1 MSNTFQK
8 TSLSTVVGTA
18 LATSLSAGAVV
29 AAENPFAAKE
39 LTSGYMQLAEAG
51 KDQKEMKCGAEVM
64 KSNPEMK
71 CGASMMQGTDAKAD
85 AKAMEGKCAGMKKDG
100 ASPAPAPAETP
111 KP

>member
-1 MSNTFQK
+1 MSNKFHK

-18 LATSLSAGAVV
+18 LATSLSGTVV

-39 LTSGYMQLAEAG
+39 LTSGYMQVAEAG
-51 KDQKEMKCGAEVM
+51 KDKKEMKCGAEVM
-64 KSNPEMK
+64 KNNPEMK
-71 CGASMMQGTDAKAD
+71 CGASMMQGTDT
-85 AKAMEGKCAGMKKDG
+85 KAMEGKCAGTKKDG

>member
-1 MSNTFQK
+1 MSNKFQK

-39 LTSGYMQLAEAG
+39 LTNGYMQVAEAG
-51 KDQKEMKCGAEVM
+51 KEQKEMKCGAEVM

-71 CGASMMQGTDAKAD
+71 CGASMMQGTDAKA
-85 AKAMEGKCAGMKKDG
+85 MEGKCAGMKKDG

>member
-1 MSNTFQK
+1 MSNKFQK

-29 AAENPFAAKE
+29 AAENPFAVKE
-39 LTSGYMQLAEAG
+39 LTSGYMQVAEAG

-71 CGASMMQGTDAKAD
+71 CGASMMQGTDT
-85 AKAMEGKCAGMKKDG
+85 KAMEGKCAGMKKDG
-100 ASPAPAPAETP
+100 ASPAPAPAKTP